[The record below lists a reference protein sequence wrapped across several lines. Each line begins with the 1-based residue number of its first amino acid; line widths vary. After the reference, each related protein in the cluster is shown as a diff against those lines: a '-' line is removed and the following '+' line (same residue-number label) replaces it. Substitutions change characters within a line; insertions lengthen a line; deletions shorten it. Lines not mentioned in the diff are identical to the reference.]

1 MTTASKIHRVLGI
14 FLLSFL
20 VIVLKVWHLG
30 VIQREEKLLEAQK
43 PQQRT
48 VLARAD
54 RGTIC
59 DRFHIPMALNRI
71 CYNAAI
77 YYAQI
82 AEIPSI
88 EWKTGADGCQVK
100 TYARKEYI
108 RELAAILAGTLQLDP
123 ERVEDLIHSKA
134 ALFPHVPFII
144 KAGLTEEEHYRL
156 RMLEKDWPGVYAEIG

>member
-48 VLARAD
+48 ILVRAD

-59 DRFHIPMALNRI
+59 DRFHIPMAINRI

-77 YYAQI
+77 YYGQI
-82 AEIPSI
+82 TQIS
-88 EWKTGADGCQVK
+88 GARV
-100 TYARKEYI
+100 RKEYI
-108 RELAAILAGTLQLDP
+108 QKLSEALAKTL
-123 ERVEDLIHSKA
+123 
-134 ALFPHVPFII
+134 
-144 KAGLTEEEHYRL
+144 
-156 RMLEKDWPGVYAEIG
+156 